1 MRKLILKALNV
12 RRDFKR
18 GALSGVYYPAIDTP
32 TRARLENF
40 VFSINGVPAVRYVY
54 LQPEA
59 VGRAYAQLGAEKCGN
74 EKLLAKIK
82 GCLL

>member
-1 MRKLILKALNV
+1 MRKLILKAINEK
-12 RRDFKR
+12 RDFKR
-18 GALSGVYYPAIDTP
+18 GPLSGVYYPAIDTA
-32 TRARLENF
+32 TRTRLENY
-40 VFSINGVPAVRYVY
+40 VFSINGVPVVRYVY

-59 VGRAYAQLGAEKCGN
+59 VGRAYVQLGAEKCGN